1 MVTFKSF
8 LVAFSWFGMTQ
19 VTRKRVP
26 TTWVPF
32 YVKLDP
38 QWRIQRRLSNKAKHR
53 YNLGCLTTSSILL
66 VLSFPTEAWTH
77 FISNF
82 FPCAWFQSQRPSSE
96 WARRWSCSTD
106 TRRGHHLSPPVA
118 PPPLPEA
125 PPPPP
130 PVTLAC
136 ALNGFICH
144 CATLRVALF
153 QRKWGN
159 ETTVTRSSFEGLL
172 TACWL
177 FWAWTAQRLAPFLVI
192 VRWRFSACQLWQVL
206 LMNDICMFV
215 TSLLMQLS
223 VKRLFFS
230 FWAQK
235 FCSFLLF

>member
-136 ALNGFICH
+136 ALTSERFYLPLCH
-144 CATLRVALF
+144 FTRRFVSKEMGKRNHRHSFFVWRTTYCMLTFL
-153 QRKWGN
+153 GMDG
-159 ETTVTRSSFEGLL
+159 TTVGAISRHSPMAVLCLPTVASVVDEWHLHVCDII
-172 TACWL
+172 TYAVECK
-177 FWAWTAQRLAPFLVI
+177 TTFL
-192 VRWRFSACQLWQVL
+192 
-206 LMNDICMFV
+206 
-215 TSLLMQLS
+215 
-223 VKRLFFS
+223 
-230 FWAQK
+230 
-235 FCSFLLF
+235 